1 MELSLINFDT
11 LRALVTWRNVLDVLL
26 VTLICYNLLLLIRG
40 TRAVQ
45 ILFGVLVLVGGYYAA
60 VALELP
66 ALEATLERMLIVL
79 PLVIIVLFQQ
89 EIRRALASFWRAPLF
104 GGNTSGDVDDAIND
118 IAVAA
123 ATLAERRIGALIVF
137 ERQEGLRDY
146 VENGIV
152 LDARVSLDLLINL
165 FTPDTPTHDGAVI
178 IQGDRIGAATCFLPL
193 TQNPELSKEL
203 GTRHRAGLGI
213 TEETDALSVIVSE
226 ETGTISIAYRGRL
239 ERGLDSSQLRNVLY
253 ARLTPDPSFGAA

>member
-11 LRALVTWRNVLDVLL
+11 VRTLVTWRNVLDVLL

-45 ILFGVLVLVGGYYAA
+45 ILFGVLVLVGVYYAA
-60 VALELP
+60 VALDLP
-66 ALEATLERMLIVL
+66 ALETTLERMLIVL

-89 EIRRALASFWRAPLF
+89 EIRRALSSFWRTPLF
-104 GGNTSGDVDDAIND
+104 GGTIGGDVDDAIND

-123 ATLAERRIGALIVF
+123 ATLGERRIGALIVF

-178 IQGDRIGAATCFLPL
+178 IQRDRIAAATCFLPL
-193 TQNPELSKEL
+193 TQNSELSKEL

-226 ETGTISIAYRGRL
+226 ETGTISVAHRGRL

-253 ARLTPDPSFGAA
+253 ARLTPNPAFGGE